1 MKKIFI
7 FLILFVSCK
16 TTINTIK
23 RELPTNAN
31 SLEYHFPMKEETLSI
46 VAQEIEKV
54 KETSNDIFLML
65 DTEENYFVLKIIPS
79 DNLAEEKIGSLKVVN
94 SNRYVDVKGTYYFLV
109 FRIDTSF
116 GILSKEYITHPIT
129 GEKIMIYNCPV
140 TVYEGAN
147 SLFFDKKWNFVKKS
161 SLINYD
167 VMK

>member
-1 MKKIFI
+1 MKKVFI

-23 RELPTNAN
+23 RELPTSAN

-54 KETSNDIFLML
+54 KETSDDIFLML

-79 DNLAEEKIGSLKVVN
+79 DNLVEEKIGSLKVVN

-140 TVYEGAN
+140 TIYEGAN

>member
-1 MKKIFI
+1 
-7 FLILFVSCK
+7 
-16 TTINTIK
+16 
-23 RELPTNAN
+23 
-31 SLEYHFPMKEETLSI
+31 
-46 VAQEIEKV
+46 
-54 KETSNDIFLML
+54 ML

-109 FRIDTSF
+109 FRTDASF

-167 VMK
+167 VVK

>member
-16 TTINTIK
+16 ATINNIK

-65 DTEENYFVLKIIPS
+65 DTEENYFVLKIIPCS
-79 DNLAEEKIGSLKVVN
+79 
-94 SNRYVDVKGTYYFLV
+94 R
-109 FRIDTSF
+109 
-116 GILSKEYITHPIT
+116 
-129 GEKIMIYNCPV
+129 
-140 TVYEGAN
+140 
-147 SLFFDKKWNFVKKS
+147 
-161 SLINYD
+161 
-167 VMK
+167 